1 MDPEGVQVNYMQ
13 FGLSV
18 GKGTTYVTL
27 TVTKTQ
33 QKYINKRRCYF
44 VWVDLQKGIQ
54 YRIPG
59 VVVNMFKICYCS

>member
-1 MDPEGVQVNYMQ
+1 MDPEEVQVNYMQ

-33 QKYINKRRCYF
+33 QKYISKRRCYF
-44 VWVDLQKGIQ
+44 V
-54 YRIPG
+54 
-59 VVVNMFKICYCS
+59 